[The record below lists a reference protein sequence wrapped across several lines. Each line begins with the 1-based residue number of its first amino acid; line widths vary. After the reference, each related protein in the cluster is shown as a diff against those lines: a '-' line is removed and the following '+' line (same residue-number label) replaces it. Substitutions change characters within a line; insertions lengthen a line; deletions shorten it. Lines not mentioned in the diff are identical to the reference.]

1 MFLVGAVF
9 TEFSLLEGSRA
20 RISANRSA
28 CFCDFAVV
36 LPSATFPCKPLNF
49 RLFLFCIDLFWG
61 FFLITRGYRASDLF
75 IFITFQSEEF
85 KFIPHPPG
93 LRHTRAHCVRVFVNT
108 LFPMKEL
115 GEREV

>member
-61 FFLITRGYRASDLF
+61 FFLLQEDIERAIYLFLLLFNPKNLNSFHTRRGYVTPEL
-75 IFITFQSEEF
+75 T
-85 KFIPHPPG
+85 
-93 LRHTRAHCVRVFVNT
+93 VFVCS
-108 LFPMKEL
+108 
-115 GEREV
+115 